1 MRTKHWS
8 CSLGG
13 KQAGGGGGGP
23 VSSAH
28 FGTNRDLASANA
40 TEKPPGARW
49 SLPYQ
54 IFNDASKRP
63 PLMLML
69 SKCQSFWASQL
80 QGLSQPGKALSTAG
94 QHHLVNNGLY
104 GQVSLG
110 ELLPITCLL
119 RGINPEHP
127 PAAAGPCSNPSAQHI
142 STEKAHSPSV
152 PSTTGRQTSKGVH
165 CVPQQTDRGPEA
177 LRLVHPSN

>member
-1 MRTKHWS
+1 MPRPHARQDFKDENRALEPFS
-8 CSLGG
+8 GR
-13 KQAGGGGGGP
+13 KAGSRGEGP

-28 FGTNRDLASANA
+28 FGTNRDLASAKA
-40 TEKPPGARW
+40 MEKPPGGRW

-54 IFNDASKRP
+54 IFNNASKRP

-80 QGLSQPGKALSTAG
+80 QGLIHCRTAPPGE
-94 QHHLVNNGLY
+94 QRLVS
-104 GQVSLG
+104 QVSLG

-127 PAAAGPCSNPSAQHI
+127 PAAAGPCSNPSA
-142 STEKAHSPSV
+142 
-152 PSTTGRQTSKGVH
+152 
-165 CVPQQTDRGPEA
+165 
-177 LRLVHPSN
+177 